1 MGTIMRAPCQ
11 RSGEKE
17 EVREEE
23 VAAAAGVLAGV
34 PEAEEGSGVD
44 LDFDLET
51 ECAPQPPL
59 GRGGQACLLT
69 PGLLWQRWRG
79 QTGTEWA
86 EHPCPGQQAAHAS
99 VEHLQGSRRLCA
111 LSTMLLEAPGV
122 PPLDYASRGVLKCKN
137 SSKQRERRCPTLKG
151 THGKKVKNTLHLRS
165 CRAHSIVPVSC
176 FLRQGKAPELNL
188 QHRGL
193 GPQGPK
199 ALASAL
205 TSNPYVR
212 QLNLQDNGLCGAGAE
227 ALIPL
232 TQKWC
237 WPQEVDLPE
246 SLLGASR
253 GRAVGAALAGNLA
266 LQKLQLAGNGLEE
279 QAAQPLVELLLA
291 HTGLKSLD
299 LS

>member
-1 MGTIMRAPCQ
+1 CSSARSRPQYQRLCNEYDYEGSVPE

-51 ECAPQPPL
+51 EC
-59 GRGGQACLLT
+59 
-69 PGLLWQRWRG
+69 
-79 QTGTEWA
+79 
-86 EHPCPGQQAAHAS
+86 
-99 VEHLQGSRRLCA
+99 
-111 LSTMLLEAPGV
+111 
-122 PPLDYASRGVLKCKN
+122 
-137 SSKQRERRCPTLKG
+137 
-151 THGKKVKNTLHLRS
+151 THGKKVKNGLHLRS
-165 CRAHSIVPVSC
+165 CRAHSIVSVSC
-176 FLRQGKAPELNL
+176 FLLQGKAPELNL

-212 QLNLQDNGLCGAGAE
+212 QLNLRDNGLCGAGAE
-227 ALIPL
+227 ALADPTDSEVVL
-232 TQKWC
+232 A
-237 WPQEVDLPE
+237 PEVDLSE
-246 SLLGASR
+246 SPLGASR
-253 GRAVGAALAGNLA
+253 ARAVGAALAGNLA

-279 QAAQPLVELLLA
+279 QAAQSLVELLLA